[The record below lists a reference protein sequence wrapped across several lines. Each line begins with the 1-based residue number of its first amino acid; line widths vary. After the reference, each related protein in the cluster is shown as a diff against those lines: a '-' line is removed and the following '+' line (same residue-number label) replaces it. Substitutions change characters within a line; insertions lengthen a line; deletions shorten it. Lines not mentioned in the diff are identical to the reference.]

1 MEKED
6 KRNMI
11 KQELISTIVMTTY
24 GKPTFYR
31 VLDIEFKKLED
42 VYVNQECQNLI
53 IYYQKKYNIKV
64 KPIQP
69 LLTVENKIRRRE
81 KAGSTQGPTYLLP
94 QLCSMTGIPDNFDEN
109 RRKKV
114 SQQTILDPKTKK
126 NEIDNLIKKMD

>member
-42 VYVNQECQNLI
+42 VYVN
-53 IYYQKKYNIKV
+53 
-64 KPIQP
+64 
-69 LLTVENKIRRRE
+69 
-81 KAGSTQGPTYLLP
+81 
-94 QLCSMTGIPDNFDEN
+94 
-109 RRKKV
+109 
-114 SQQTILDPKTKK
+114 
-126 NEIDNLIKKMD
+126 